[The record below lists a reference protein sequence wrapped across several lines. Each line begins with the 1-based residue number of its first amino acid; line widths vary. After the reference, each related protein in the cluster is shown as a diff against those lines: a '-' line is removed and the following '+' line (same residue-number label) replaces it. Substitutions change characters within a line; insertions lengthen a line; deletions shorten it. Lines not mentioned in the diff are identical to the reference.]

1 MSESS
6 QVTRTITIL
15 VPQASLGTPGSGWS
29 FTVVLHGQDGFGED
43 GARTFTPTP
52 GTFTFGRCETD
63 PSPDPRC
70 NVPLTDL
77 PKAMD
82 VLTPPGVDQATEL
95 DRSLGPV
102 VLRGV
107 PVPRPS
113 MVIRASTRS
122 PSSMNRS
129 GVILISS
136 QVPNQRSKNRPHASR
151 PS

>member
-1 MSESS
+1 
-6 QVTRTITIL
+6 VTPSGAPAGSLKVQASRVTHTITIL

-29 FTVVLHGQDGFGED
+29 FTVALHGQDGFGED

-70 NVPLTDL
+70 NVPLSDL

-107 PVPRPS
+107 PVP
-113 MVIRASTRS
+113 
-122 PSSMNRS
+122 
-129 GVILISS
+129 
-136 QVPNQRSKNRPHASR
+136 
-151 PS
+151 